1 MVDYSEAIK
10 ALKITDDTVL
20 FVDANQIELGSL
32 LYCDSIPKG
41 CLIISVAGKPN
52 VDAMTQA
59 ELVDILNRNSARER
73 DER

>member
-1 MVDYSEAIK
+1 MTNK
-10 ALKITDDTVL
+10 VL
-20 FVDANQIELGSL
+20 YTLQV
-32 LYCDSIPKG
+32 K
-41 CLIISVAGKPN
+41 SVAGKPN